1 MKKKVLSIILI
12 ISTLAVFAQEN
23 DIQIFWIEI
32 EKLIETAST
41 TELELETRLSEGA
54 SFYKHSC
61 EKCDIFELYL
71 FSSVGKTKYFCIKQQ
86 NIWQIKKTA
95 IYYNVPYN
103 LDNNATSETEYFQY
117 NGELFLYNLENNK
130 LEKSE
135 LNHLPA
141 VVDVKNVDFLMELL
155 SNNL

>member
-1 MKKKVLSIILI
+1 MKKKVLSIILL
-12 ISTLAVFAQEN
+12 ISTLTVFAQEN
-23 DIQIFWIEI
+23 DIQNFWIET

-41 TELELETRLSEGA
+41 TELELKTRLSEGA
-54 SFYKHSC
+54 AFYKHSC
-61 EKCDIFELYL
+61 ENCVVFELNL
-71 FSSVGKTKYFCIKQQ
+71 FSSVGKTKYLCVKQQ

-117 NGELFLYNLENNK
+117 NDELFLYDVENNK

-135 LNHLPA
+135 LKHLPA
-141 VVDVKNVDFLMELL
+141 VVDVKNVDFLIELL

>member
-1 MKKKVLSIILI
+1 MKKTLLSIILL

-23 DIQIFWIEI
+23 DIQNFWIET

-61 EKCDIFELYL
+61 ENYVVFELNL
-71 FSSVGKTKYFCIKQQ
+71 FSSVGKTKYLCVKQQ

-103 LDNNATSETEYFQY
+103 LDNDATSETEYFQY
-117 NGELFLYNLENNK
+117 NGELFLYDVENNK

-141 VVDVKNVDFLMELL
+141 VVDVKNVDFLIELL